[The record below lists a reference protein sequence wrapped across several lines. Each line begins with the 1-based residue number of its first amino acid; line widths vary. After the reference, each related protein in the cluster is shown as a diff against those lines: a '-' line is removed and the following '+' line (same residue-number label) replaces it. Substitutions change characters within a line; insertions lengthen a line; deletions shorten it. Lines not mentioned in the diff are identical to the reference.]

1 MESILVNLA
10 NAQQQLVNLVATSEA
25 RFREPAASDR
35 DAVNQQILS
44 QLANAQVQLV
54 SVTASLVNG
63 GTVLPAVQEI
73 QSQVAVAPAPAPVPV
88 EKPKLKRATRRTI
101 TPKSSSESESET
113 EAEPHIEDFVL
124 SVVDVPLHQ
133 KELIKNVENE
143 TFDPVQLTLLLH
155 GNNEHPEQQNI
166 YFNKKQV
173 HTRRAGMWISQ
184 DYDDAFVT
192 SYLRKLI
199 ALYYSGERQTR
210 MLRITDEIEYPE
222 PGYMMTELKNDE
234 DCALRDKFKEFKSQL
249 KSVLQSLYKGKPK

>member
-10 NAQQQLVNLVATSEA
+10 NAQQQLVNLVAT
-25 RFREPAASDR
+25 SDR

-63 GTVLPAVQEI
+63 GTVLPVTQEI
-73 QSQVAVAPAPAPVPV
+73 QSQVAVAPVPV

-113 EAEPHIEDFVL
+113 EAEPHLEDFVL

-222 PGYMMTELKNDE
+222 PGYMITELKNDE